1 MRTSVTELPDSRV
14 RLEVGID
21 PDAVEKRLERTA
33 RQLGREMRVPGFR
46 RGKVPPA
53 LVVQRM
59 GRETVLEQAL
69 RDSLPEWYERAL
81 LEAGITPVGDP
92 RLDVAELPA
101 AGEALEFSIE
111 VGVRPK
117 AKLGPY
123 RGLEVG
129 RAEVEVPA
137 DAVNAEL
144 DRLRDG
150 FASVNPV
157 DRPAAAGDLVV
168 IDFEG
173 TADGEPFEGST
184 ARDYMVELGG
194 EGLLAEMEEALTGAS
209 AGDELTVE
217 VSLPD
222 DYGQAELAGKQA
234 TFAVT
239 VKEVREKHL
248 PELDDDFASDA
259 SEFDTVDEL
268 RAEIASRIAA
278 ALERRADAEFREAA
292 VDAAA
297 ANAEVELPHDLVHAR
312 SHEMWERFE
321 RQLSGRGID
330 PANYLKMA
338 GKTREQF
345 ITEAEDEARAALRRE
360 AALEAIAD
368 AEGIEVSDEELVE
381 ALGPGEGG
389 DAPDKLLARLRDSG
403 RDSLLREEL
412 RLRKAADVVVESAE
426 PIALDRAV
434 AREALWTPEKDRAEQ
449 GEGGLW
455 TPGSDDPGAPEAGR

>member
-1 MRTSVTELPDSRV
+1 
-14 RLEVGID
+14 
-21 PDAVEKRLERTA
+21 
-33 RQLGREMRVPGFR
+33 
-46 RGKVPPA
+46 
-53 LVVQRM
+53 
-59 GRETVLEQAL
+59 
-69 RDSLPEWYERAL
+69 
-81 LEAGITPVGDP
+81 
-92 RLDVAELPA
+92 
-101 AGEALEFSIE
+101 
-111 VGVRPK
+111 
-117 AKLGPY
+117 
-123 RGLEVG
+123 
-129 RAEVEVPA
+129 
-137 DAVNAEL
+137 
-144 DRLRDG
+144 
-150 FASVNPV
+150 
-157 DRPAAAGDLVV
+157 
-168 IDFEG
+168 
-173 TADGEPFEGST
+173 
-184 ARDYMVELGG
+184 MVELGG

-222 DYGQAELAGKQA
+222 DYGQAELAGKRA

>member
-1 MRTSVTELPDSRV
+1 
-14 RLEVGID
+14 
-21 PDAVEKRLERTA
+21 
-33 RQLGREMRVPGFR
+33 
-46 RGKVPPA
+46 
-53 LVVQRM
+53 
-59 GRETVLEQAL
+59 
-69 RDSLPEWYERAL
+69 
-81 LEAGITPVGDP
+81 
-92 RLDVAELPA
+92 
-101 AGEALEFSIE
+101 
-111 VGVRPK
+111 
-117 AKLGPY
+117 
-123 RGLEVG
+123 
-129 RAEVEVPA
+129 
-137 DAVNAEL
+137 
-144 DRLRDG
+144 
-150 FASVNPV
+150 
-157 DRPAAAGDLVV
+157 V

-194 EGLLAEMEEALTGAS
+194 EGLLAEMGEALTGAS

-217 VSLPD
+217 VSLPE

-248 PELDDDFASDA
+248 PELDDDFAADA
-259 SEFDTVDEL
+259 SEFETLDEL

-278 ALERRADAEFREAA
+278 ALEQRADAEFREAA

-345 ITEAEDEARAALRRE
+345 ITEAEDEAQAALRRE

-389 DAPDKLLARLRDSG
+389 DAPDKLLARLRESG
-403 RDSLLREEL
+403 RDSLLRQEL

-426 PIALDRAV
+426 SIPLDRAV
-434 AREALWTPEKDRAEQ
+434 AREALWTPEKERAEQ

-455 TPGSDDPGAPEAGR
+455 TPGSGDPGAPEAGR